1 MLGNVITGWDEQ
13 TCRDAIQYSYNAWLR
28 EFGTGNKEHQQ
39 IIEQTEAFLNAYGMS
54 RFAPF
59 PYDPTSLPISN
70 MAGYRQK
77 GGHETDPMVFY
88 TFPAAFE
95 GEIARGFNTRQFAEV
110 LKKAGMLTPPT
121 SGRGFQRKSPRIDG
135 RQIRVYV
142 LQYLPD
148 DGQLE

>member
-1 MLGNVITGWDEQ
+1 MITGWDEQ

-59 PYDPTSLPISN
+59 PYDPSSLPISN

-77 GGHETDPMVFY
+77 GGHEADPMVFY

-95 GEIARGFNTRQFAEV
+95 GEIGPGLLLPRAAGGNPRQP
-110 LKKAGMLTPPT
+110 AGGNGL
-121 SGRGFQRKSPRIDG
+121 GRPRLQRHRY
-135 RQIRVYV
+135 RH
-142 LQYLPD
+142 L
-148 DGQLE
+148 

>member
-1 MLGNVITGWDEQ
+1 MP
-13 TCRDAIQYSYNAWLR
+13 
-28 EFGTGNKEHQQ
+28 
-39 IIEQTEAFLNAYGMS
+39 GMS

-95 GEIARGFNTRQFAEV
+95 GEIARGF
-110 LKKAGMLTPPT
+110 
-121 SGRGFQRKSPRIDG
+121 
-135 RQIRVYV
+135 
-142 LQYLPD
+142 
-148 DGQLE
+148 

>member
-1 MLGNVITGWDEQ
+1 
-13 TCRDAIQYSYNAWLR
+13 
-28 EFGTGNKEHQQ
+28 
-39 IIEQTEAFLNAYGMS
+39 
-54 RFAPF
+54 
-59 PYDPTSLPISN
+59 

-135 RQIRVYV
+135 RQFGFMSCSICRTMTSQSKSIFSCV
-142 LQYLPD
+142 
-148 DGQLE
+148 